1 MADISNELIQIK
13 SAIYGKDVRG
23 SIHDGIDKIN
33 RETEKTTGIAKDTER
48 RQTSLEQQFDEQIQN
63 MTLDDPSSAELVAA
77 RTNTVTGETLTTI
90 GRRLDE
96 EYEKFSS
103 EITNISGVTG
113 KTPYDYL
120 SLVSGL
126 GTPDEDWTL
135 AIQTLIDT
143 GRLHRLPPGRYRVTE
158 ELKMRQN
165 RSSLEGAGNTLVWD
179 KSKDTV
185 IFYDG
190 PTDPNKTVLRVSGKP
205 IGETSDIQLSNIHL
219 KNIVLDGNQK
229 AGYGLYTN
237 YVTNDSTVENVT
249 AVNCINHGVFIAK
262 SWYASYRNIIAAFN
276 LGCGITIGKGFEGW
290 AGSDRQVN
298 SVYFS
303 NLRGFDN
310 GKDLAFDMETN
321 REWGYGI
328 GLYDGYNLMLRGITC
343 ERNDGAGLVFNN
355 KATGAGVQGSYFER
369 NGQRDSGANGMDR
382 AIIYVGNSGGGGHYL
397 LDTFLVGEQSHERHQ
412 TIFLTGGRPRTELV
426 IDRVSF
432 GKLNA
437 EWSDYKLHNA
447 YFGMA
452 AYIKGHAPK
461 NTVIVDYGQDTLYV
475 RSNGSDN
482 NDGRSSSTAFATL
495 QKAIEMAEYFER
507 VTKINCAGLVSG
519 EITLDLSKIRKEL
532 RIDGVG
538 TAKVINASAHKGLE
552 IKNNAF
558 KVTIANF
565 GEISR
570 IIAENADLN
579 ILGSTLALKDNSATP
594 CLNAIDSKINM
605 KTVMVD
611 GKGSSAPVKNGIR
624 SNGSEIRMMDCN
636 TSGLDNYFSI
646 ENNGIVM
653 ADRYMA
659 GFNYIDF
666 RDGSGHV
673 IGGNKMITS
682 AGAITFQ

>member
-1 MADISNELIQIK
+1 MADISNELNQIK

-77 RTNTVTGETLTTI
+77 RTNTVTGETLATI

-103 EITNISGVTG
+103 EITNISDVTG

-135 AIQTLIDT
+135 AIQTLIDA
-143 GRLHRLPPGRYRVTE
+143 GRLHRLPPGRYRVTD

-165 RSSLEGAGNTLVWD
+165 RSSLEGSGNTLVWD
-179 KSKDTV
+179 KLKDTV
-185 IFYDG
+185 IYYDG
-190 PTDPNKTVLRVSGKP
+190 PKDPNKAVLRVSGKP
-205 IGETSDIQLSNIHL
+205 VGEVSDIQLSNVHL
-219 KNIVLDGNQK
+219 KNIVLDGNEK

-237 YVTNDSTVENVT
+237 YVTNDSTVDNVT
-249 AVNCINHGVFIAK
+249 AVKCINHGVFIAK
-262 SWYASYRNIIAAFN
+262 SWYASFRNIVAAFS

-290 AGSDRQVN
+290 AGADRQVN
-298 SVYFS
+298 SAYFA
-303 NLRGFDN
+303 NLRAHDN
-310 GKDLAFDMETN
+310 GKDLQFDRKGN

-328 GLYDGYNLMLRGITC
+328 GLYDGYNLNLRGITS

-355 KATGAGVQGSYFER
+355 KATVAGVDGAYFER
-369 NGQRDSGANGMDR
+369 NGQRDAVDGEDLAV
-382 AIIYVGNSGGGGHYL
+382 IYIGNTSGGGHYL
-397 LDTFLVGEQSHERHQ
+397 TNIFLVGEQAHTRHQ
-412 TIFLTGGRPRTELV
+412 TIWLTGSKPRSELK
-426 IDRVSF
+426 IDNVQY
-432 GKLNA
+432 GKLKA
-437 EWSDYKLHNA
+437 EWSDYKLENA
-447 YFGMA
+447 YFGLA

-461 NTVIVDYGQDTLYV
+461 STAIVGYGQDTLYV

-507 VTKINCAGLVSG
+507 VTMINCAGLVS
-519 EITLDLSKIRKEL
+519 EEVTLDFSKIRKEL